1 MGGGVSISYAV
12 PVTPKIQGESA
23 IYRSPQFKDK
33 LCDGLGNLKTMK
45 ELLINSG
52 KQYGNLPALGMSGNM
67 QELSLRT
74 KEETR
79 SSILSHIGKLWRG
92 LTRSE
97 AP

>member
-79 SSILSHIGKLWRG
+79 SSISSHIGKLWRG